1 MNVDEL
7 INKLKDLESGY
18 KHLLEKNN
26 KKIELWSRIS
36 ELSKELIF
44 NLEELDEENDIEE
57 SENPIM
63 VTLNKKQ
70 DIKTKQLTDEIVNK
84 RDTDIA
90 CILESDNNLYSVN
103 YIM

>member
-44 NLEELDEENDIEE
+44 NLER
-57 SENPIM
+57 SE
-63 VTLNKKQ
+63 
-70 DIKTKQLTDEIVNK
+70 IKTSNIFSVAIDNFSFFDWGELKYF
-84 RDTDIA
+84 
-90 CILESDNNLYSVN
+90 LENLR
-103 YIM
+103 